1 MSRGDKKEHIK
12 SVWGVSL
19 MQRHVTET
27 LCPSDDEVDSTGM
40 TLYSLVTAVPLPGVT
55 WPVGE
60 EVCGALVL
68 DFLRKPQQHAA
79 IVVSCSIGGTV
90 DRIQR

>member
-1 MSRGDKKEHIK
+1 
-12 SVWGVSL
+12 

-27 LCPSDDEVDSTGM
+27 LCLSDDEVDSTSM

-60 EVCGALVL
+60 EVRGALVL

-79 IVVSCSIGGTV
+79 IVVSCSIGGAV
-90 DRIQR
+90 DRMQR